1 MAAFDWEMEAVRW
14 AFMHK
19 RVATKVVCV
28 GAETRAKSD
37 YIFATDGSVKLQTP
51 LPQKQFW
58 RLGRYGLPYNPL
70 FSILTTN
77 GL

>member
-37 YIFATDGSVKLQTP
+37 YIFATDGLPRTP
-51 LPQKQFW
+51 YSGLRSDWHLSAMICFDGTNDIIPD
-58 RLGRYGLPYNPL
+58 LG
-70 FSILTTN
+70 I
-77 GL
+77 

>member
-37 YIFATDGSVKLQTP
+37 YIFATDG
-51 LPQKQFW
+51 FAI
-58 RLGRYGLPYNPL
+58 G
-70 FSILTTN
+70 
-77 GL
+77 